1 MPRNIEI
8 KVRVDNVDA
17 LVPLAAALADH
28 APIEIP
34 QDDTFFRCAAG
45 RLKLRTFADGSGEL
59 IFYSRPDQPGP
70 KQSSYSIAPISA
82 PDSLR
87 QVLSQAYGEVG
98 RVIKHRTLFLIGR
111 TRLHLDRV
119 EKLGHFL
126 ELEAVLDVDE
136 APAAGVRELNDL
148 MQKLQVRPVQLID
161 GAYID
166 ILGEADLQSRD

>member
-8 KVRVDNVDA
+8 KARVDNVDA
-17 LVPLAAALADH
+17 LIPLAAALADH
-28 APIEIP
+28 GPIEIP

-59 IFYSRPDQPGP
+59 IFYNRADQPGP
-70 KQSSYSIAPISA
+70 KQSSYSISPISS

-87 QVLSQAYGEVG
+87 QLLSQAYGEVG

-119 EKLGHFL
+119 EQLGHFL
-126 ELEAVLDVDE
+126 ELEAVLGVE
-136 APAAGVRELNDL
+136 EPPAAGVRELDDL

-166 ILGEADLQSRD
+166 ILGEADLRSRD